1 MKEQGGSLILYFDW
15 LCLLLNPSGELFMSV
30 NYSSAPKFLFCSV
43 LYFLFLKFSIY
54 SCIISLSLLSIF
66 MMVTLNS
73 SSDNSYT
80 SILYGWF
87 SGIYFVPLIGSF
99 PPVSSCSMLLW
110 ICIYPF
116 KTIAT
121 SPSLLWA
128 GSIQGK
134 IFTNSL
140 MCRFWRPLKPFLWM
154 FLLLTCVC
162 RFLMRGIFQ
171 FPFFFFFSR
180 THNFFVPSDFFS
192 FYLWNYR
199 FSEAAANQ
207 VTSALWG
214 EQDRN

>member
-1 MKEQGGSLILYFDW
+1 MSAVESLWWTFYVSYCILQLQNF
-15 LCLLLNPSGELFMSV
+15 CFALF
-30 NYSSAPKFLFCSV
+30 YIFC
-43 LYFLFLKFSIY
+43 FLFLKFSIY

-110 ICIYPF
+110 VYIYPF

-121 SPSLLWA
+121 SPRLLWA

-134 IFTNSL
+134 IFTNSFT
-140 MCRFWRPLKPFLWM
+140 CRFWRPLKPFLWM

-162 RFLMRGIFQ
+162 RFLMRRIFQ
-171 FPFFFFFSR
+171 FPFFFFSR
-180 THNFFVPSDFFS
+180 THNFFVLSDFFS

>member
-1 MKEQGGSLILYFDW
+1 
-15 LCLLLNPSGELFMSV
+15 
-30 NYSSAPKFLFCSV
+30 
-43 LYFLFLKFSIY
+43 
-54 SCIISLSLLSIF
+54 

-110 ICIYPF
+110 VCIYPF

-171 FPFFFFFSR
+171 FPFFFFFPELIIFLFPLI
-180 THNFFVPSDFFS
+180 FFLFICETTDSLKLLQTRSHQLSEVSKTETSPSKLAPNKIWNVVYPPLVSSLIQGRGQQAVLAS
-192 FYLWNYR
+192 FC
-199 FSEAAANQ
+199 
-207 VTSALWG
+207 
-214 EQDRN
+214 